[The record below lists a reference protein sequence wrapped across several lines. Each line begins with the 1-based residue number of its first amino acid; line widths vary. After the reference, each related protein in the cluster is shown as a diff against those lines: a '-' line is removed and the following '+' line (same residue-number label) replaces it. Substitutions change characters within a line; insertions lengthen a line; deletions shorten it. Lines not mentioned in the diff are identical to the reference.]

1 MPGIGIIS
9 NPFARVNKKDP
20 EHNTLMWY
28 VLGNKGQFEVTRSL
42 YELSRVCQEFQERGV
57 DLVGIVGGD
66 GTVSLTLSALHAAY
80 GSAAL
85 PRILLLRGG
94 TVNVAAANLG
104 IYGKPKDVMAD
115 FLDAYHS
122 GKALSEMPV
131 TTLKVNDRLGFLFAN
146 GLAANFLKEFYRN
159 KSNALGA
166 GLYFARV
173 LTDALAA
180 GRMTG
185 DFKRLET
192 SEAMRIRTT
201 PTALPVGATE
211 SLEYSMVF
219 ASTLPRMP
227 FGLSMYRRLQT
238 GQRHGELIA
247 IADQGPALFT
257 QAARLL
263 LGREFSSKRIHG
275 TLFERAELD
284 VAPGATYSLDGDLL
298 TCDDGR
304 LLMEPG
310 PTFVFCSPYGKV
322 L

>member
-1 MPGIGIIS
+1 MAGIGIIS

-28 VLGNKGQFEVTRSL
+28 VLGNKGQFEVTNTL
-42 YELSRVCQEFQERGV
+42 YELSRVCQEFQERGI

-80 GSAAL
+80 GPKAL

-104 IYGKPKDVMAD
+104 IFGRPKDVMAD

-122 GKALSEMPV
+122 GKPIAEMAI
-131 TTLKVNDRLGFLFAN
+131 TTLRVNDRLGFLFAN
-146 GLAANFLKEFYRN
+146 GLASNFLREFYRN

-173 LTDALAA
+173 FADALAA
-180 GRMTG
+180 GRITG
-185 DFKRLET
+185 DYTRLEAR
-192 SEAMRIRTT
+192 ENMRIETHPT
-201 PTALPVGATE
+201 PLSPNAFTDT
-211 SLEYSMVF
+211 EYSMVF
-219 ASTLPRMP
+219 ASTLPQMP
-227 FGLSMYRRLQT
+227 FGLAMYRRLVP
-238 GQRHGELIA
+238 GARHAEIIA
-247 IADQGPALFT
+247 IAEQGRGLFA
-257 QAARLL
+257 QATRLL
-263 LGREFSSKRIHG
+263 LGREFSSPLIHG
-275 TLFERAELD
+275 SLFEKATLR
-284 VAPGATYSLDGDLL
+284 VAPGAAYSLDGDLL
-298 TCDDGR
+298 VCDDGEII
-304 LLMEPG
+304 METG

>member
-1 MPGIGIIS
+1 MAGIGIIS

-28 VLGNKGQFEVTRSL
+28 VLGNKGQFEVTNTL

-66 GTVSLTLSALHAAY
+66 GTVSLTLSALLAAY
-80 GSAAL
+80 GPKAL

-104 IYGKPKDVMAD
+104 IFGKPKDVMSD
-115 FLDAYHS
+115 FLEAYHS
-122 GKALSEMPV
+122 GKPMAEMPV
-131 TTLKVNDRLGFLFAN
+131 TTLRVNDRLGFLFAN
-146 GLAANFLKEFYRN
+146 GLASNFLKEFYRN
-159 KSNALGA
+159 KTNALGA

-173 LTDALAA
+173 FADAMAA
-180 GRMTG
+180 GRITG

-192 SEAMRIRTT
+192 SESMRIDTHPT
-201 PTALPVGATE
+201 PLAPGGVKDTHYA
-211 SLEYSMVF
+211 MVF

-227 FGLSMYRRLQT
+227 FGISMYRKLT
-238 GQRHGELIA
+238 PGAHHAEIVA
-247 IADQGPALFT
+247 IAEQGRGLFT
-257 QAARLL
+257 QAARILM
-263 LGREFSSKRIHG
+263 GREFTSPLIHG
-275 TLFERAELD
+275 GLFERATLG
-284 VAPGATYSLDGDLL
+284 VAPGAAYSLDGDLL
-298 TCDDGR
+298 TCDEGT
-304 LLMEPG
+304 LILEPG